1 MRVDLILKLLEN
13 ENQNENRIRNEV
25 EKILAKKDQI
35 TEFMLYPR
43 KVKENKLKKYK
54 SETQENTFSLLASHP
69 I

>member
-1 MRVDLILKLLEN
+1 LRVDLILKLLEN

-35 TEFMLYPR
+35 TEFMLYPK

-54 SETQENTFSLLASHP
+54 SETQENTFSLLASQP